1 MAIVWKEPFII
12 KDEIPT
18 ARFWLMCKMAF
29 KNTKSENIFN
39 RSWEIYISDLK
50 TDLVNNME
58 LINTSSKKIKDPD
71 REKREMAD
79 KTIVTIERSAYL
91 TIPASFLTTLKIPRV
106 LRH

>member
-18 ARFWLMCKMAF
+18 TRFWLMCKMSF
-29 KNTKSENIFN
+29 KNTKNEEMFN
-39 RSWEIYISDLK
+39 RKWEMYISDLK
-50 TDLVNNME
+50 KELVENMKFV
-58 LINTSSKKIKDPD
+58 NATGKDVKD
-71 REKREMAD
+71 TEKVKREMAD
-79 KTIVTIERSAYL
+79 KTIIKIERSAYL